1 MQSLLQRFTIYAL
14 GSDYP
19 KRQNYT
25 YYLAQFLVFAVS
37 LLGGILV
44 VSGISVTVR
53 SNQALGTILFGSGC
67 LYLSNIWILRQ
78 TQAVKATT
86 LLFVL
91 EQCAVLA
98 LSSVLL
104 GGNNPS
110 TLIWYAVIVIISV
123 FVLGRKSSIAVTALL
138 VMIFMAFQLIQP
150 TDATQSAIATL
161 FSNTPANNLF
171 VSMPLGLASIGILC
185 WSFEE
190 LRRHAED
197 NSLHAEQRLRSFLAN
212 MSHEIRT
219 PMNGII
225 GMSNLLLDTSLSD
238 EQFDFVET
246 IRTSSESLL
255 TIVNEILDLSKV
267 ESGMMQLEA
276 QPFDLRQCVEE
287 ALDLLAP
294 QAAEKGLEL
303 ICMIEE
309 SVPATPIGDVTRLRQ
324 ILVNLLSNSVKFT
337 EKGEIFVHIG
347 ARLNDGQHTI
357 HFRVR
362 DTGIGIP
369 SSKVPQLFRSFSQI
383 DPSTTRRFGGTGLGL
398 VISKQLAE
406 MMNGQIWV
414 VSKESVGST
423 FHFTVNLP
431 AVARDGSHTPALHPA
446 LIGQRVLI
454 VDDNVT
460 TRLTLRRQLLRWE
473 VVPMEAANV
482 KEALFFLEQGRDINA
497 VLIDS
502 DLEGMEEFD
511 LIRTIRQHPSS
522 QAIPIILLTTVSKST
537 LRQRARA
544 FGIAGTLSK
553 PVKPAELY
561 DLLLRQFDRS
571 LTPQP
576 EESSSA
582 LERVAVETQHRKPI
596 RLLLAEDNLI
606 NQKVASRMLQRLG
619 YQTDIVNNGR
629 EAVEAVRKQ
638 EYDVVL
644 MDVHMPEM
652 DGLEATALIRYGN
665 QNRSQRSHRP
675 YIIALTAAA
684 MPEDEEK
691 CMEAGMDD
699 FITKPIRIPDL
710 INVLERYRLVTE
722 RPPEPADQYDLHAE
736 NG

>member
-25 YYLAQFLVFAVS
+25 YYLAQFLVVAVS
-37 LLGGILV
+37 LLAGILLIGAFS
-44 VSGISVTVR
+44 VSMNDNPIVGWIFF
-53 SNQALGTILFGSGC
+53 LSGC
-67 LYLSNIWILRQ
+67 LYLSNIWFLRQ
-78 TQAVKATT
+78 THAVKATT
-86 LLFVL
+86 LLFVV
-91 EQCAVLA
+91 EQCGVLF
-98 LSSVLL
+98 LSSILF
-104 GGNNPS
+104 GGNAP
-110 TLIWYAVIVIISV
+110 TVLVWYPVIVIISV
-123 FVLGRKSSIAVTALL
+123 FVLGRK
-138 VMIFMAFQLIQP
+138 M
-150 TDATQSAIATL
+150 AIAIILFLAAIFTL
-161 FSNTPANNLF
+161 LQVNTFATPLIAAIAQAISANESRNLGI
-171 VSMPLGLASIGILC
+171 SMPIALVSIGFLC

-197 NSLHAEQRLRSFLAN
+197 NSLNSEQRLRSFLAN

-225 GMSNLLLDTSLSD
+225 GMSNLLLDTTLSD

-276 QPFDLRQCVEE
+276 QPFDLRQCIEE

-303 ICMIEE
+303 IYMIEE
-309 SVPATPIGDVTRLRQ
+309 SVPTTPIGDITRLRQ

-337 EKGEIFVHIG
+337 EKGEIFVHVG
-347 ARLNDGQHTI
+347 ARLTDGQYTI

-369 SSKVPQLFRSFSQI
+369 SNKVAQLFRSFSQI

-414 VSKESVGST
+414 VSKEGVGST

-431 AVARDGSHTPALHPA
+431 AVARDTTHTTVLHPA

-473 VVPMEAANV
+473 VVPMEAATA
-482 KEALFFLEQGRDINA
+482 KEALFFLEQGRDIDA

-502 DLEGMEEFD
+502 ALDGMDEFE
-511 LIRTIRQHPSS
+511 LIRKIRQHP
-522 QAIPIILLTTVSKST
+522 TSKSLPVILMAAVNKSS
-537 LRQRARA
+537 LRQRSRA

-553 PVKPAELY
+553 PIKPPELY
-561 DLLLRQFDRS
+561 DILLRQFDTTVAR
-571 LTPQP
+571 QH
-576 EESSSA
+576 EESAQNTTQIST
-582 LERVAVETQHRKPI
+582 ETQHRKPI
-596 RLLLAEDNLI
+596 HLLLA
-606 NQKVASRMLQRLG
+606 
-619 YQTDIVNNGR
+619 
-629 EAVEAVRKQ
+629 
-638 EYDVVL
+638 
-644 MDVHMPEM
+644 
-652 DGLEATALIRYGN
+652 
-665 QNRSQRSHRP
+665 
-675 YIIALTAAA
+675 
-684 MPEDEEK
+684 
-691 CMEAGMDD
+691 
-699 FITKPIRIPDL
+699 
-710 INVLERYRLVTE
+710 
-722 RPPEPADQYDLHAE
+722 
-736 NG
+736 